1 MIKAVLDTN
10 QFVSGIIMKKGASR
24 QLLQAWRKSAY
35 MLITS
40 QEILEELYRVFQYPR
55 IVKNYHLTEKD
66 ISSLF
71 NLIQAEAVVLSTT
84 PKIDVI
90 KEDPADNKIL
100 SCAIEA
106 KADYIVSGDKH
117 LKNIGEF
124 KEIGIVSAREF
135 LDILKL

>member
-24 QLLQAWRKSAY
+24 RLLQAWRKSAY

-40 QEILEELYRVFQYPR
+40 QEILEELYRVLKYPR
-55 IVKNYHLTEKD
+55 IIKNYHLTEKD

-84 PKIDVI
+84 PKIDII
-90 KEDPADNKIL
+90 KENPDDNKIL

-117 LKNIGEF
+117 LKNLGQF
-124 KEIGIVSAREF
+124 KKIDIVNAREF